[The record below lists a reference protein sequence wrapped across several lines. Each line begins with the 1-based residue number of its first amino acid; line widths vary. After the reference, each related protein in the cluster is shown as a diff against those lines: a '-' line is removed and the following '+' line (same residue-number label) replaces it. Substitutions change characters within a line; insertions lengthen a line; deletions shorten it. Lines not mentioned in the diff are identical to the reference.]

1 MSSKRP
7 TLAVFGGSF
16 DPPHLGHALMPSYL
30 FARGLCDAVVLAP
43 CYAHALGKQL
53 TDFDRRVAMLA
64 SAISHYPI
72 DRVWVSEIEKELSL
86 GARTPEPK
94 PSYALTL
101 LETLAQRYPQYA
113 IRLVVGTDITST
125 GETDKWHRWDQI
137 EREFSPIVVARAG
150 FCPEGQAALPDI
162 HSRHI
167 RASLASGEGR
177 DFLEHA
183 LPASVLRLLTQPSAG
198 VIWIVGS
205 GNASTHVA
213 AKLRRSDPHFEVT
226 VVSAR
231 ALLDDPQSAL
241 SGVDLHHPP
250 RGVWILAKDHATNQL
265 AAALAKAGLSTQVP
279 MLHGGGSARSE
290 DALAAW
296 REAGGAVG
304 TLHPICS
311 LRAEQA
317 RSHIDSSSWGIEGDE
332 RARELAREIIADAP
346 FVDLQGLDA
355 TQRRAYHAACA
366 LVANHI
372 VVLVAEGRNILRGL
386 SPRSQHCLWTTLD
399 TLVRSAV
406 DNLMAL
412 GIPDGV
418 SGPVARGEM
427 DVARAHAQALGG
439 ESGEL
444 YRQLSERLA
453 ALLGAMRT

>member
-1 MSSKRP
+1 MSARRP

-43 CYAHALGKQL
+43 CYAHALGKEL
-53 TDFDRRVAMLA
+53 TDFDRRVAMLV
-64 SAISHYPI
+64 SAIGAYPTE
-72 DRVWVSEIEKELSL
+72 RVWVSEIEQELSL
-86 GARTPEPK
+86 GAANPEPQ

-101 LETLAQRYPQYA
+101 LKALAQRYPQYSL
-113 IRLVVGTDITST
+113 RLVVGTDITST

-137 EREFSPIVVARAG
+137 EREFSPIVVPRAG
-150 FCPEGQAALPDI
+150 FCPAGHAVLPDI
-162 HSRHI
+162 RSRHI
-167 RASLASGEGR
+167 RASLASGEDR
-177 DFLEHA
+177 QFLDYA
-183 LPASVLRLLTQPSAG
+183 LPASVLRLLTQPCAG
-198 VIWIVGS
+198 AVWIVGS
-205 GNASTHVA
+205 GHASTHVA
-213 AKLRRSDPHFEVT
+213 AKLRRSDPHFEVK
-226 VVSAR
+226 VLSAR
-231 ALLDDPQSAL
+231 ALLDDPHAAL
-241 SGVDLHHPP
+241 SEVDVQKPP
-250 RGVWILAKDHATNQL
+250 RGIWILAKDHATNDL
-265 AAALAKAGLSTQVP
+265 AAALVEAGLSTQVP

-311 LRAEQA
+311 LRHEQA
-317 RSHIDSSSWGIEGDE
+317 RSHIDRSSWGIEGDE
-332 RARELAREIIADAP
+332 RARELAREFIADAP
-346 FVDLQGLDA
+346 FVDLQGLDV

-372 VVLVAEGRNILRGL
+372 AVLVGEGRNVLSGL
-386 SPRSQHCLWTTLD
+386 CPQSQGHLWATVD

-406 DNLMAL
+406 DNLMTL

-427 DVARAHAQALGG
+427 EVVRAHAQALGG
-439 ESGEL
+439 ESGAL

-453 ALLGAMRT
+453 ALLGSMRT